1 MSVVFIS
8 VIYDK
13 KYISMVILLKQV
25 LQGETMR
32 VIEKCAYSCAKFIQ
46 VNRGQT
52 HEDRA
57 TLYFGFQAVFG
68 DVLKFLVIA
77 FLSIFLNSFISTL
90 IITISFILI
99 RSYAGGIH
107 MNTEGSCMLISICL
121 VVIPGVAI
129 NYTYKY
135 FSTAALSILCLV
147 IFVIS
152 FICIKI
158 YAPIDCINRPIT
170 EQSEISRFKYN
181 SILCLIIL
189 LFFSITCILLEQ
201 NLIATAI
208 LTGVLMEIFT
218 IVPVGYRLLD
228 MLNK

>member
-1 MSVVFIS
+1 
-8 VIYDK
+8 
-13 KYISMVILLKQV
+13 
-25 LQGETMR
+25 MR
-32 VIEKCAYSCAKFIQ
+32 LIEKCAYSCAKFIQ
-46 VNRGQT
+46 VNRGQN

-68 DVLKFLVIA
+68 DAVKFLVIA
-77 FLSIFLNSFISTL
+77 FLSMILNSFIATL
-90 IITISFILI
+90 ILTLSFILI
-99 RSYAGGIH
+99 RSYAGGVH
-107 MNTEGSCMLISICL
+107 MDTEGSCLLMSICL
-121 VVIPGVAI
+121 LVIPGATI

-135 FSTAALSILCLV
+135 LSMVAICILCLV

-170 EQSEISRFKYN
+170 EQSEISRFKHN

-189 LFFSITCILLEQ
+189 LFISIICILLKQ

-208 LTGVLMEIFT
+208 IIGVLMEICT
-218 IVPVGYRLLD
+218 IVPFGYRLLD
-228 MLNK
+228 KLNK

>member
-1 MSVVFIS
+1 
-8 VIYDK
+8 
-13 KYISMVILLKQV
+13 
-25 LQGETMR
+25 MR
-32 VIEKCAYSCAKFIQ
+32 FIEKCAYSCAKFIQ

-68 DVLKFLVIA
+68 DVVKFLVIA
-77 FLSIFLNSFISTL
+77 FLSMILNSFIATL
-90 IITISFILI
+90 ILTLSFILI

-107 MNTEGSCMLISICL
+107 MDTEGSCLLMSICL
-121 VVIPGVAI
+121 LVIPGATI

-135 FSTAALSILCLV
+135 LSVVAICILCLV

-152 FICIKI
+152 FICVKI

-170 EQSEISRFKYN
+170 EQSEISKFKHN

-189 LFFSITCILLEQ
+189 LFITIICILLKQ

-208 LTGVLMEIFT
+208 FIGVLMETCT
-218 IVPVGYRLLD
+218 IVPFGYRLLD
-228 MLNK
+228 KLNK